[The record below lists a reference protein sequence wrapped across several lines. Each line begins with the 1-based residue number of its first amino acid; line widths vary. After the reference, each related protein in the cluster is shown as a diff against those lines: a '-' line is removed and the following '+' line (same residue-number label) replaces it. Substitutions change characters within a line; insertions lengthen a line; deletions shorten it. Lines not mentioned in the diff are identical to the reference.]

1 MALPVVLCI
10 GSASVTGD
18 ALGPLVGDLLRE
30 RYNVPAYV
38 YGGLARP
45 VNGVNYE
52 RYVAHVKRVHRT
64 SPIIAV
70 DACVGDER
78 DVGMIKIVNGG
89 ITAGGALKKNF
100 KKVGDIGILG
110 VVAKRSEDNLSELLA
125 TPYLFVEKMSERIA
139 RETVAILAKMY
150 DCYNNISLTT
160 QKNHITRCK
169 YGGAVL

>member
-30 RYNVPAYV
+30 RYNALAYV

-45 VNGVNYE
+45 VNGINYE
-52 RYVAHVKRVHRT
+52 QYVEHVKRVHRT
-64 SPIIAV
+64 SVIIAV
-70 DACVGDER
+70 DACVGDAR
-78 DVGMIKIVNGG
+78 DVGTVKVVNGG

-125 TPYLFVEKMSERIA
+125 TPYVFVERMSERIA
-139 RETVAILAKMY
+139 REIMTILTKIQNM
-150 DCYNNISLTT
+150 L
-160 QKNHITRCK
+160 R
-169 YGGAVL
+169 

>member
-30 RYNVPAYV
+30 RYNVSAYV

-45 VNGVNYE
+45 VNGINYE
-52 RYVAHVKRVHRT
+52 RYVEHVRRVHRT
-64 SPIIAV
+64 SVVIAV
-70 DACVGDER
+70 DACVGDEK
-78 DVGMIKIVNGG
+78 DVGTVKIVYGG

-100 KKVGDIGILG
+100 KKVGDVGILG

-125 TPYLFVEKMSERIA
+125 TPYLFVEKMSEKIA
-139 RETVAILAKMY
+139 RETVAILAKMR

-160 QKNHITRCK
+160 QKNHLTRCK
-169 YGGAVL
+169 YGSAVV